1 MPSLRQRCG
10 LTGLTGLM
18 GLTGLI
24 GLIGLALAAP
34 ARAQMAVSSSAQVGR
49 QMRLPGKLTGPG
61 APRSDV
67 PALAL
72 SAAAPEPAPTPTPTP
87 IPTPTPT
94 PTPKPAPSPG
104 SSLGTPDLSAARW
117 LEQAAFG
124 PTPAALARV
133 KLIGQGAWLNE
144 QLLMPETAITL
155 PASGGMSNSVMQAQ
169 YLNRLAAA
177 NDQLRQRMAYAL
189 GQILVV
195 SLNKNGYPDEI
206 VPHLQLLSRHAFGN
220 YRALLGELATS
231 PQMGKYLDMAN
242 SNKPSPGGGA
252 NENFARELM
261 QLFSIGLVRL
271 NPDGSALLNA
281 GSPLP
286 SYGQA
291 DVQDLALAFTGWT
304 YAGAGNNNW
313 ENFSGPLQPRD
324 VNHDRR
330 AKAFLGCALPAGQST
345 RQDMTAALDCV
356 FAHPNVGPFL
366 ATRLIR
372 SLVSSNP
379 SPAYV
384 QRMAAVFD
392 NNGAGVRGDLR
403 ALLQAILL
411 DAEARDDAASANSG
425 RLKDPIF
432 HILGLVRA
440 LGGTLIATNQQAWSF
455 TRLSQTPLAPPS
467 VFSYFSPMF
476 RVPHSALFGPEFQ
489 IYSPTEAV
497 LRGNLMWDILSTS
510 GGDFPLDL
518 SRFVNLGGNTA
529 ALIDAVDQALL
540 YGRMPQAMRQSLANA
555 IAVQSDNR
563 SRALTAL
570 YLTTLSGQHA
580 VQY

>member
-1 MPSLRQRCG
+1 MPSLRQRC
-10 LTGLTGLM
+10 

-72 SAAAPEPAPTPTPTP
+72 SAAAPEPTPTPTPTP

-124 PTPAALARV
+124 PTPTALARV

-169 YLNRLAAA
+169 YLNRLATA

-195 SLNKNGYPDEI
+195 SLNKNGYVNEI

-497 LRGNLMWDILSTS
+497 LRGNLMWDMLSTS

>member
-1 MPSLRQRCG
+1 
-10 LTGLTGLM
+10 M
-18 GLTGLI
+18 GLA
-24 GLIGLALAAP
+24 LASALLLAAP
-34 ARAQMAVSSSAQVGR
+34 ARAVAAD
-49 QMRLPGKLTGPG
+49 
-61 APRSDV
+61 APT
-67 PALAL
+67 
-72 SAAAPEPAPTPTPTP
+72 PAPTPAPA
-87 IPTPTPT
+87 

-124 PTPAALARV
+124 PTPTALARV

-497 LRGNLMWDILSTS
+497 LRGNLMWDMLSTS

>member
-133 KLIGQGAWLNE
+133 KLIGQAAWLNE

>member
-1 MPSLRQRCG
+1 
-10 LTGLTGLM
+10 M
-18 GLTGLI
+18 GLA
-24 GLIGLALAAP
+24 LASALLLAAP
-34 ARAQMAVSSSAQVGR
+34 ARAVAAD
-49 QMRLPGKLTGPG
+49 
-61 APRSDV
+61 APT
-67 PALAL
+67 
-72 SAAAPEPAPTPTPTP
+72 PAPTPAPA
-87 IPTPTPT
+87 

-104 SSLGTPDLSAARW
+104 SGLGTPDLSAARW

-144 QLLMPETAITL
+144 QLLMPETVIAL
-155 PASGGMSNSVMQAQ
+155 PASGGMSNAVMQAQ

-195 SLNKNGYPDEI
+195 SLNKNVYPDEI

-220 YRALLGELATS
+220 YRALLGELAIS
-231 PQMGKYLDMAN
+231 PQMGKYLDLAN

-271 NPDGSALLNA
+271 NPDGSVLISA
-281 GSPLP
+281 GSPVP

-330 AKAFLGCALPAGQST
+330 AKAFLGCALPAGQTT

-356 FAHPNVGPFL
+356 FAHANVGPFL

-384 QRMAAVFD
+384 QRVAAVFD
-392 NNGAGVRGDLR
+392 NNGTGVRGDLR
-403 ALLQAILL
+403 AVLQAVLL

-440 LGGTLIATNQQAWSF
+440 LGGTVTATNQQAWSF
-455 TRLSQTPLAPPS
+455 TRLSETPLAPPS
-467 VFSYFSPMF
+467 VFGYFSPLF
-476 RVPHSALFGPEFQ
+476 RVPHTALFGPEFQ

-497 LRGNLMWDILSTS
+497 LRGNLMWDILSSS

-540 YGRMPQAMRQSLANA
+540 YGRMPLAMRQSLANA